1 MKIKIKVWKTKIEKY
16 LSLPSLPFPAM
27 NKKQYGTKRKYY
39 DSFQYYWDSQ
49 RHSNIDFHSNIL
61 DIHTNSTLPIDNS
74 RIFVAP
80 FI

>member
-39 DSFQYYWDSQ
+39 DSFQYY
-49 RHSNIDFHSNIL
+49 
-61 DIHTNSTLPIDNS
+61 
-74 RIFVAP
+74 
-80 FI
+80 